1 MLHITVSRLTALML
15 WKSCQTLISYWVKP
29 QQLLMQAVGAD
40 GAVNILLQKQ
50 GCGPW
55 FQNQL
60 QLAECCVWDHTA
72 VLPAPPMPH
81 CMKPLSGHGHSHH
94 FFLMM
99 SHNWPWLE
107 VAETGFQITEEGRV
121 RSPRAPTGLAPLH
134 VPRFLC
140 GRLMSRVLLEL

>member
-81 CMKPLSGHGHSHH
+81 CMKPLVGMATVTTFS
-94 FFLMM
+94 
-99 SHNWPWLE
+99 
-107 VAETGFQITEEGRV
+107 
-121 RSPRAPTGLAPLH
+121 
-134 VPRFLC
+134 
-140 GRLMSRVLLEL
+140 